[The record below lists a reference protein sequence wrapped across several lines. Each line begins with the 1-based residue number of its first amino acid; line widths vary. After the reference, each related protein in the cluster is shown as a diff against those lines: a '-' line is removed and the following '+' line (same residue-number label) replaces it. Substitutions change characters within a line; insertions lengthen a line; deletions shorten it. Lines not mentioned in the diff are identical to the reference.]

1 MQFGK
6 ECNYFRVICLFF
18 WQFIP
23 NKRSSYSQDRIILF
37 FLSFYLCI
45 LFHAMFFVSYFFY
58 PNKILLIADV
68 LQILKF
74 WKQKLT
80 AFWNSSLGAFELCN
94 FFYQNILRV
103 SNLDLSFLDPDRGQP
118 GKYQLVV
125 TTQNCVQSVCS
136 TMRTLSNSFQR
147 NRHFVGKRNNKQD
160 RFEEKV
166 SW

>member
-6 ECNYFRVICLFF
+6 EYNYFRVICLFF
-18 WQFIP
+18 WQFIT
-23 NKRSSYSQDRIILF
+23 NKRSSCSQDWIILF

-45 LFHAMFFVSYFFY
+45 LFHAMFFVSCFFY

-80 AFWNSSLGAFELCN
+80 AFWNSSLRAFELCN

-103 SNLDLSFLDPDRGQP
+103 SNLDLSFLDPDRDQP

>member
-1 MQFGK
+1 
-6 ECNYFRVICLFF
+6 
-18 WQFIP
+18 
-23 NKRSSYSQDRIILF
+23 
-37 FLSFYLCI
+37 
-45 LFHAMFFVSYFFY
+45 MFFVSCFFY

-103 SNLDLSFLDPDRGQP
+103 SNLDLSFLDPDRDQP

-125 TTQNCVQSVCS
+125 TTQNCFQSVC
-136 TMRTLSNSFQR
+136 
-147 NRHFVGKRNNKQD
+147 
-160 RFEEKV
+160 
-166 SW
+166 